1 MTLLQAL
8 VALPVLLP
16 MLAAALSVIVSR
28 RASLQRAVGVVTL
41 AIVSVVA
48 GILLVAADRYGPVV
62 AELGGW
68 TPPTGIALV
77 ADRMS
82 ALLLLI
88 STLVTLAVLVYAID
102 QRISDYGRDTAS
114 TTFHPIFLLLSTGVS
129 LAYLTGDLF
138 TMFVAFEIML
148 ASSYVL
154 ITRRTSVSRV
164 RSGMTYVIVSLMSS
178 LLFLTAIGLVYAA
191 TGTVNLA
198 ELSGRIEQ
206 LPDGLRSVLALLLV
220 VVFGIKAAIVPLHF
234 WLPDSYPNAPAPVT
248 ALFAGLLTKVGI
260 YALLRTQT
268 LIFPQDHP
276 SMLLLV
282 IAAITMV
289 VGALGAVAQ
298 DDLNRLLSF
307 LLVSHIGFMVF
318 GLAIYTPEGIAGTA
332 LYVVHHITV
341 QATLFLVSGLITRR
355 TGTTS
360 ISQMGGLART
370 SPWLAVLF
378 AIPAITLAGLPPT
391 SGFVAKLALL
401 QAGAGAGLSTEIVAG
416 FVVLASLLT
425 LYAIARVW
433 VRVFWGTP
441 KEPIADNDPN
451 DELVVGTAR
460 SARGMYVGA
469 ASLIGVSTVIAVF
482 AGPLSSVTAR
492 AGEDLDTREGYVVA
506 VLDPGVGTGAPV
518 TTADAPGAPDG
529 EGPAAPDGGEGPAV
543 PDGGE
548 GTAVPDGGEGTAMA
562 EQAHGTAEVTP

>member
-1 MTLLQAL
+1 MSGLQAL

-16 MLAAALSVIVSR
+16 MLGAALSVLVGR
-28 RASLQRAVGVVTL
+28 RASLQRGIGVVVL
-41 AIVSVVA
+41 AAVCVVA
-48 GILLVAADRYGPVV
+48 AVLLVGADAHGPVV

-68 TPPTGIALV
+68 PAPMGIALV
-77 ADRMS
+77 ADRLS

-102 QRISDYGRDTAS
+102 QRIADYGRETAS

-138 TMFVAFEIML
+138 TLFVAFEIML

-154 ITRRTSVSRV
+154 ITRRTSAARI
-164 RSGMTYVIVSLMSS
+164 RSGMTYVIVSLTSS
-178 LLFLTAIGLVYAA
+178 LLFLTAVALVYAA

-198 ELSGRIEQ
+198 DLAGRVGQ
-206 LPDGLRSVLALLLV
+206 LPPGLVTVLGLLLV

-268 LIFPQDHP
+268 LVFPQDQP
-276 SMLLLV
+276 SVLLLV
-282 IAAITMV
+282 MAAVTMV

-307 LLVSHIGFMVF
+307 LLVSHIGFMLF
-318 GLAIYTPEGIAGTA
+318 GLAVHSPSGFAGTS

-355 TGTTS
+355 TGTVS
-360 ISQMGGLART
+360 IRQMGGLART
-370 SPWLAVLF
+370 APALAVLF
-378 AIPAITLAGLPPT
+378 AIPAVTLAGLPPT

-401 QAGAGAGLSTEIVAG
+401 QAGAGAGLSSALVAG
-416 FVVLASLLT
+416 VVVLASLLT
-425 LYAIARVW
+425 LYAVTRVW
-433 VRVFWGTP
+433 VRVFWGRPTDP
-441 KEPIADNDPN
+441 LPDDDPN

-460 SARGMYVGA
+460 SARGMYLGA
-469 ASLIGVSTVIAVF
+469 SSLVAVSILIALF
-482 AGPLSSVTAR
+482 AGPLTQVTGR
-492 AGEDLDTREGYVVA
+492 AGQDLQTRDDYRIAVLGPDQQAGGPGADPVA
-506 VLDPGVGTGAPV
+506 VTPATDDGTGA
-518 TTADAPGAPDG
+518 
-529 EGPAAPDGGEGPAV
+529 
-543 PDGGE
+543 
-548 GTAVPDGGEGTAMA
+548 GTAMA
-562 EQAHGTAEVTP
+562 GEVTP

>member
-1 MTLLQAL
+1 MQVCVT
-8 VALPVLLP
+8 LPVLLP
-16 MLAAALSVIVSR
+16 MLGAATSVIVGR
-28 RASLQRAVGVVTL
+28 HASLQRVVGVVTL
-41 AIVSVVA
+41 AAACVVA
-48 GILLVAADRYGPVV
+48 AVLLVAADAHGPVV

-68 TPPTGIALV
+68 SAPTGIVLV
-77 ADRMS
+77 ADRAS

-102 QRISDYGRDTAS
+102 QRISDYGRETAS
-114 TTFHPIFLLLSTGVS
+114 TTFHPIFLLLSAGVS

-138 TMFVAFEIML
+138 TLFVAFEIML

-154 ITRRTSVSRV
+154 ITRRTSASRI

-178 LLFLTAIGLVYAA
+178 LLFLTAVALVYAA

-198 ELSGRIEQ
+198 DLAGRVEL
-206 LPDGLRSVLALLLV
+206 LPDGLKTVLALVLV

-268 LIFPQDHP
+268 LVFPQDHP
-276 SMLLLV
+276 STLLLV
-282 IAAITMV
+282 IAAVTMV

-307 LLVSHIGFMVF
+307 LLVSHIGFMLF
-318 GLAIYTPEGIAGTA
+318 GLAVYTPSGIAGTA

-355 TGTTS
+355 TGTVS
-360 ISQMGGLART
+360 IAQMGGLAQT
-370 SPWLAVLF
+370 APHLAVLF

-401 QAGAGAGLSTEIVAG
+401 RAGADAGTAASVVTGV
-416 FVVLASLLT
+416 VVLASLLT
-425 LYAIARVW
+425 LYAVTRVW
-433 VRVFWGTP
+433 VRVFWGAP
-441 KEPIADNDPN
+441 KEPLVDDDPN

-469 ASLIGVSTVIAVF
+469 ASLVVVSLVIALF
-482 AGPLSSVTAR
+482 AGPLSAVTSR
-492 AGEDLDTREGYVVA
+492 AGADLQDRGPYRSA
-506 VLDPGVGTGAPV
+506 VLGPDEVPGGSGPEPVATVPDGRGTAPV
-518 TTADAPGAPDG
+518 A
-529 EGPAAPDGGEGPAV
+529 AV
-543 PDGGE
+543 PDGP
-548 GTAVPDGGEGTAMA
+548 GTAPVAAVPGGSVAGAREGA
-562 EQAHGTAEVTP
+562 GP

>member
-1 MTLLQAL
+1 MTALQAL

-16 MLAAALSVIVSR
+16 MLGAALSVLVSR
-28 RASLQRAVGVVTL
+28 RASLQRGIGVVVLVAVSAVAATL
-41 AIVSVVA
+41 T
-48 GILLVAADRYGPVV
+48 VAADRYGPVV

-68 TPPTGIALV
+68 PAPMGIVLV
-77 ADRMS
+77 ADRLS

-102 QRISDYGRDTAS
+102 QRIADYGRETAS

-138 TMFVAFEIML
+138 TLFVAFEVML

-154 ITRRTSVSRV
+154 ITRRTSAARI
-164 RSGMTYVIVSLMSS
+164 RSGMTYVIVSLTSS
-178 LLFLTAIGLVYAA
+178 LLFLTAVGLVYAA

-198 ELSGRIEQ
+198 DLAGRVDQ
-206 LPDGLRSVLALLLV
+206 LPPGLVTVLALLLV
-220 VVFGIKAAIVPLHF
+220 VVFGIKAAMVPLHF

-268 LIFPQDHP
+268 LVFGQDQP
-276 SMLLLV
+276 SALLLV
-282 IAAITMV
+282 IAAVTMV

-307 LLVSHIGFMVF
+307 LLVSHIGFMLF
-318 GLAIYTPEGIAGTA
+318 GLAVHTPDGFAGTA

-355 TGTTS
+355 TGTVS
-360 ISQMGGLART
+360 IRQMGGLART
-370 SPWLAVLF
+370 APRLAVLF
-378 AIPAITLAGLPPT
+378 AIPAATLSGLPPT

-401 QAGAGAGLSTEIVAG
+401 RAGADAGPAGGIVAG
-416 FVVLASLLT
+416 VVVLASLLT
-425 LYAIARVW
+425 LYAVTRVW

-441 KEPIADNDPN
+441 KDPLPDDDPN

-460 SARGMYVGA
+460 SARGMYVA
-469 ASLIGVSTVIAVF
+469 ASSLVGVSVLIAVF
-482 AGPLSSVTAR
+482 AGPVSQVTAR
-492 AGEDLDTREGYVVA
+492 AGQDLQTRGDYLVA
-506 VLDPGVGTGAPV
+506 VLGP
-518 TTADAPGAPDG
+518 DALPGAT
-529 EGPAAPDGGEGPAV
+529 GPAPAAV
-543 PDGGE
+543 PGAAGG
-548 GTAVPDGGEGTAMA
+548 T
-562 EQAHGTAEVTP
+562 EVAR